1 MKKIFVT
8 SFILTALLLAC
19 NTTPKDRT
27 IKFEGIENARELGG
41 LKMQDGRIIKEGK
54 LIRSGNLS
62 MATDADAKVLKDRF
76 RLTDVVDFRF
86 DAEVKGAPDREI
98 EGVQYTHL
106 STLPKSIIAGFSSGR
121 TDAAE
126 MKSQDIGELLAKYAS
141 YPQAQEMAQKLYPT
155 IVTDSLSQKYYGEFL
170 RTVLKAEGGV
180 LWHCSQGKDRVGC
193 GTAFLLTALGASRET
208 IIEDFDLSNVS
219 YAPYVEKLS
228 AQIKENGGGE
238 NELAFIQAMI
248 GVSTEN
254 FTKALDLIETQYGS
268 LQNYVTKALQ
278 FSEEEQEL
286 LKEKYLR

>member
-1 MKKIFVT
+1 
-8 SFILTALLLAC
+8 
-19 NTTPKDRT
+19 
-27 IKFEGIENARELGG
+27 
-41 LKMQDGRIIKEGK
+41 MQDGRTIKEGK

-62 MATDADAKVLKDRF
+62 KATDADVKVLKGRF
-76 RLTDVVDFRF
+76 HLTDVVDFRF

-98 EGVQYTHL
+98 EGVTYTYL

-121 TDAAE
+121 TDGAE
-126 MKSQDIGELLAKYAS
+126 MKSQDIVGLLVKYAS
-141 YPQAQEMAQKLYPT
+141 YPQAQEMAQKLYPA
-155 IVTDSLSQKYYGEFL
+155 IVADSLSQKYYGEFL

-193 GTAFLLTALGASRET
+193 GTAFLLAALGASRET

-219 YAPYVEKLS
+219 YAPYVEKIC

-238 NELAFIQAMI
+238 NEIAFIQAMI

-286 LKEKYLR
+286 LRGKYLR

>member
-8 SFILTALLLAC
+8 LFILTALLLAC

-27 IKFEGIENARELGG
+27 IKFEGIENARDLGG

-62 MATDADAKVLKDRF
+62 KATDADAKVLKDRF
-76 RLTDVVDFRF
+76 RLTDLVDFRF

-155 IVTDSLSQKYYGEFL
+155 IVTDSLSQK
-170 RTVLKAEGGV
+170 
-180 LWHCSQGKDRVGC
+180 
-193 GTAFLLTALGASRET
+193 
-208 IIEDFDLSNVS
+208 
-219 YAPYVEKLS
+219 
-228 AQIKENGGGE
+228 
-238 NELAFIQAMI
+238 
-248 GVSTEN
+248 
-254 FTKALDLIETQYGS
+254 
-268 LQNYVTKALQ
+268 
-278 FSEEEQEL
+278 
-286 LKEKYLR
+286 

>member
-1 MKKIFVT
+1 MKKFFVI
-8 SFILTALLLAC
+8 SFMLTAMISAC
-19 NTTPKDRT
+19 NTAPKDRT
-27 IKFEGIENARELGG
+27 IPFEGIENARELGS
-41 LKMQDGRIIKEGK
+41 LKMQDGRTIKEGK

-62 MATDADAKVLKDRF
+62 KATDADVKVLKGRF

-98 EGVQYTHL
+98 DGVTYTHL
-106 STLPKSIIAGFSSGR
+106 STLPKSIIAGFSAGR
-121 TDAAE
+121 TDGAE
-126 MKSQDIGELLAKYAS
+126 MKSQDIVGLLVKYAS
-141 YPQAQEMAQKLYPT
+141 YPQAQEMAQKLYPA
-155 IVTDSLSQKYYGEFL
+155 IVTDTLSRQKYGEFL

-193 GTAFLLTALGASRET
+193 GTAFLLAALGASRET

-219 YAPYVEKLS
+219 YAPYVEKIC

-238 NELAFIQAMI
+238 NEIAFIQAMI

-268 LQNYVTKALQ
+268 LQNYVTNALQ

-286 LKEKYLR
+286 LRGKYLR

>member
-1 MKKIFVT
+1 M
-8 SFILTALLLAC
+8 LTAMISAC
-19 NTTPKDRT
+19 NTAPKDRT
-27 IKFEGIENARELGG
+27 IPFEGIENARELGS
-41 LKMQDGRIIKEGK
+41 LKMQDGRTIKEGK

-62 MATDADAKVLKDRF
+62 KATDADVKVLTGRF

-98 EGVQYTHL
+98 EDVTYTYL

-121 TDAAE
+121 TDGAE
-126 MKSQDIGELLAKYAS
+126 MKSHDIVGLLVKYSS
-141 YPQAQEMAQKLYPT
+141 YPQAQEMAQKLYPA
-155 IVTDSLSQKYYGEFL
+155 IVTDTLSRQKYGEFL
-170 RTVLKAEGGV
+170 RTVLKAEDGV

-193 GTAFLLTALGASRET
+193 GTAFLLAALGASRET

-219 YAPYVEKLS
+219 YAPYVEKIC

-238 NELAFIQAMI
+238 NEIAFIQAMI

-286 LKEKYLR
+286 LRGKYLR